1 MAAGINYINI
11 LVYRERRTPTAIASA
26 TATGN
31 ATTTCSVNWAKL
43 NVSKFSPASLPV
55 FLL

>member
-1 MAAGINYINI
+1 MAAGIHYINI

-26 TATGN
+26 TATAN